1 MVGKVSGDD
10 VCQGAH
16 GEVIVAGD
24 AASRPRLRWHIPEK
38 RNGGEAHAPE
48 LLDVGGPGDLVRLSA
63 RCCYVLVVAWQGT
76 LKAARKRER
85 AKRKSAL
92 GVGDVVQHLPHAPL
106 LRRVVVQRFFFRDL
120 REKCLFQLI
129 LQRAKWIVA
138 GHLVDVSEIVGR
150 GFGGLR
156 AGNHG
161 LIIGSS
167 GAHPSRHSEG
177 ATIVSSRRTAGHP
190 ASTLDSY

>member
-1 MVGKVSGDD
+1 MASSSTSAFRMPRWMSTRRTYNQAMIPRPQTAEAAPYYFNYIDQVTGDD
-10 VCQGAH
+10 PLGAL
-16 GEVIVAGD
+16 ENQ
-24 AASRPRLRWHIPEK
+24 LE
-38 RNGGEAHAPE
+38 EA
-48 LLDVGGPGDLVRLSA
+48 LFSA
-63 RCCYVLVVAWQGT
+63 ISEEISLHRY
-76 LKAARKRER
+76 
-85 AKRKSAL
+85 AL
-92 GVGDVVQHLPHAPL
+92 GIGDVVQHLPDAPFIG
-106 LRRVVVQRFFFRDL
+106 RVAVQRFFFGDR
-120 REKCLFQLI
+120 REECLFQLI

-138 GHLVDVSEIVGR
+138 GHLVDVIEIVGR